1 MASQRQRDLLK
12 QLADADTVHTRMKS
26 ILEDKFREFMA
37 DAEAAGHGESPKLLQ
52 AYRGLVE
59 QASGN
64 PEAMTVLSTAM
75 LGAVADAIA
84 DFIIEN
90 NRRLIRL
97 LDPGRQR

>member
-1 MASQRQRDLLK
+1 MIDENTKQLLR
-12 QLADADTVHTRMKS
+12 QLADSETVHARMKS
-26 ILEDKFREFMA
+26 IVEDKFREFVA
-37 DAEAAGHGESPKLLQ
+37 DAEAAHHGESPELLQ

-64 PEAMTVLSTAM
+64 PEAMAVLSTAM

-84 DFIIEN
+84 GFIIEN